1 MSPLKQFPRI
11 SPLPHGHLLSPK
23 LHAGY
28 VGGGLIPGVP
38 GSHGGRPPG
47 GSMVVRAP
55 TPPLVLQASLG
66 QAEYGGEGNPRPP
79 LGLGQRQP
87 LVHQLQG
94 EGGVRLRVLLILPV
108 LQPALPAPEGRC
120 NNDSCVELTVA
131 LPAYDEDED
140 LIQSVSAVRQVR
152 GELMENEV
160 RVGVRN

>member
-1 MSPLKQFPRI
+1 ML
-11 SPLPHGHLLSPK
+11 
-23 LHAGY
+23 
-28 VGGGLIPGVP
+28 
-38 GSHGGRPPG
+38 
-47 GSMVVRAP
+47 VRAP

-94 EGGVRLRVLLILPV
+94 ESGVRLRVLLILPV

-131 LPAYDEDED
+131 LPTYDGD
-140 LIQSVSAVRQVR
+140 LIQSVSAVRRVR
-152 GELMENEV
+152 GEVMENEV
-160 RVGVRN
+160 RFVWVSEIEGK